1 MKEEQ
6 NPIID
11 QAEQYLKTNMELY
24 TLRLTGKIATVVS
37 NLVTQLVIGVL
48 AMIVLFMMAMFLALW
63 IGDMMGKDYLGFL
76 IIGGVIGLVTLVLF
90 VKRHKMIRKPVMDNI
105 ISDILK

>member
-11 QAEQYLKTNMELY
+11 QMEQYLKTNLELY
-24 TLRLTGKIATVVS
+24 TLKLTAKIATAVS
-37 NLVTQLVIGVL
+37 RLVTQMVIGVL

-63 IGDMMGKDYLGFL
+63 IGDLMGKDYLGFL

-90 VKRHKMIRKPVMDNI
+90 VNRHKMIRQPVMDNI